1 MSLNIKMNNFEGP
14 FDLLLHLI
22 KKNKMDIYDIKIH
35 YITNQYLD
43 YIHTMNEMDL
53 EVTSEF
59 IVIAATL
66 IEIKSKTLL
75 PKTNNDEVAA
85 DLEEKDVEK
94 ELVNKLVQY
103 KKFKS
108 AATFLGQ
115 RQVQTG
121 HMYGKKPEIIR
132 EEKKDIDPLSFL
144 KNITIVELFEIYNK
158 LLSDYREKMNTNGII
173 DKEIPIDKFKIEDKI
188 LYIIKNLK
196 ANRRTS
202 FSHIIKGYSSKLETI
217 VTFLALLE
225 LIKLKYIFVTQE
237 NNFKEIYL
245 ERVGNGEKLEYQSI
259 GNRGSII

>member
-1 MSLNIKMNNFEGP
+1 MSLNIKMDNFEGP

-75 PKTNNDEVAA
+75 PKANNDEVAA

-94 ELVNKLVQY
+94 ELLDKLVQY
-103 KKFKS
+103 KKFKL
-108 AATFLGQ
+108 AAKFLSE

-121 HMYGKKPEIIR
+121 KMYSKKPEII
-132 EEKKDIDPLSFL
+132 EESKKKDVDPLNFL
-144 KNITIVELFEIYNK
+144 KNVTIIELFEIYNK
-158 LLSDYREKMNTNGII
+158 LMNNYKEKMNTNNII
-173 DKEIPIDKFKIEDKI
+173 DKEIPADKFKIEDKI
-188 LYIIKNLK
+188 LYIVKNLK
-196 ANRRTS
+196 AEQRTC
-202 FSHIIKGYSSKLETI
+202 FSDITKNCSSKIETI

-225 LIKLKYIFVTQE
+225 LIKLKYILVTQE
-237 NNFKEIYL
+237 NNFKEIYVK
-245 ERVGNGEKLEYQSI
+245 RVDNSEELRY
-259 GNRGSII
+259 

>member
-1 MSLNIKMNNFEGP
+1 MSLNIKMDNFEGP

-22 KKNKMDIYDIKIH
+22 RKNKMDIYDIKIH

-75 PKTNNDEVAA
+75 PKVKNDEVAA

-94 ELVNKLVQY
+94 ELVDKLVQY
-103 KKFKS
+103 KKFKL
-108 AATFLGQ
+108 AAKFLSK

-121 HMYGKKPEIIR
+121 KMYSKKPEII
-132 EEKKDIDPLSFL
+132 EEGKKKDLDPLKFL
-144 KNITIVELFEIYNK
+144 KNVTVIELFEIYNK
-158 LLSDYREKMNTNGII
+158 LMSNYKQKMNTNDII
-173 DKEIPIDKFKIEDKI
+173 DKEIPVDKFKIEDKI
-188 LYIIKNLK
+188 LYIVKDLKVKQRTCFSDITKNC
-196 ANRRTS
+196 
-202 FSHIIKGYSSKLETI
+202 SSRIEII

-225 LIKLKYIFVTQE
+225 LIKLKYVLVTQE
-237 NNFKEIYL
+237 NNFKEIYVKRVDND
-245 ERVGNGEKLEYQSI
+245 ERLKH
-259 GNRGSII
+259 